1 MVVTGT
7 DRRRG
12 ELRRVLQRQGFA
24 TLGELAEGLG
34 VSESTVRRDVESL
47 VEVGEVRR
55 THGGVFW
62 TGSPAQ
68 MRLFADRAVGRW
80 EEKRQIA
87 QAANR
92 LIGDGETILLD
103 GGSTTYELARLLVGR
118 PLQVVTNS
126 LPVATLLAASS
137 ETELIFVGGYI
148 HGRTGVSLGPYADR
162 FLQWVHVG
170 KVVLSIAGA
179 DEEGYY
185 NGNLLLVETEQAM
198 IRSAKQVLVVADSS
212 KFGQASLSRLCGLGD
227 VQTVVSDRQLADS
240 WQHRLRS
247 AGVNLVLAD

>member
-1 MVVTGT
+1 
-7 DRRRG
+7 
-12 ELRRVLQRQGFA
+12 VLQRQGFA

-34 VSESTVRRDVESL
+34 VSESTVRRDVEGL
-47 VEVGEVRR
+47 VGTGEARR

-68 MRLFADRAVGRW
+68 MRLFADRAVGQW
-80 EEKRQIA
+80 EQKRQIA
-87 QAANR
+87 QAASR
-92 LIGDGETILLD
+92 LIADGETILLD

-126 LPVATLLAASS
+126 LPVATLLAASN

-148 HGRTGVSLGPYADR
+148 HGRTGVSLGPYAER

-170 KVVLSIAGA
+170 RAVLSIAGA

-198 IRSAKQVLVVADSS
+198 IRAAKQVMVVADSS
-212 KFGQASLSRLCGLGD
+212 KFGQASLCRICGLGE
-227 VQTVVSDRQLADS
+227 VQSVVCDRQLADS
-240 WQHRLRS
+240 WQHRLRD